1 MKRARLSGPVEGA
14 FAKILLAPLAD
25 PFASKLE
32 LSKIFSI
39 DLSQKLQVD
48 AMMGS
53 RSRRHQVLNENI
65 KMNVPNAA
73 DGRRWERFVINKPAL
88 LVSVNQGL
96 HGVASRKC
104 QVIDLSM
111 GGAGIQVI
119 TTIGLPDH
127 YYLSVMGVDER
138 LGVAEV
144 YRNGARIGVRFI
156 KPLQEYMLNRILRA

>member
-1 MKRARLSGPVEGA
+1 M
-14 FAKILLAPLAD
+14 
-25 PFASKLE
+25 
-32 LSKIFSI
+32 
-39 DLSQKLQVD
+39 
-48 AMMGS
+48 
-53 RSRRHQVLNENI
+53 LNEKI
-65 KMNVPNAA
+65 KMNVANGA
-73 DGRRWERFVINKPAL
+73 DARRWERFIINKPAL

-104 QVIDLSM
+104 QVVDISM

-144 YRNGARIGVRFI
+144 YRNGSKIGVRFI
-156 KPLQEYMLNRILRA
+156 KVLDDRMLNRILRA